1 HTDSNGKTDCSDI
14 SAIACVWKNRPN
26 TGTAS
31 SSNGFTGPTT
41 FTSTSGDLA
50 DVPSWVWTN
59 QSVPDADEINNAYA
73 AKYSTNSRQEIFVG
87 MDRYAVNGSKDI
99 GFWFFHEAVGPVDGG
114 SFTGFHCAPHQTTNG
129 CLNYPHGDILIL
141 TTFSAGGGTTT
152 ARAYESVGSGGS
164 DGALNFLG

>member
-1 HTDSNGKTDCSDI
+1 
-14 SAIACVWKNRPN
+14 
-26 TGTAS
+26 
-31 SSNGFTGPTT
+31 
-41 FTSTSGDLA
+41 
-50 DVPSWVWTN
+50 
-59 QSVPDADEINNAYA
+59 
-73 AKYSTNSRQEIFVG
+73 

-152 ARAYESVGSGGS
+152 ARAYEWVIAVTSVRPPACGRTVPTPAPLWRLTSVGRPPSPARRATPS
-164 DGALNFLG
+164 